1 MRRKM
6 MIVVL
11 VAMIAIMMIASTV
24 SAAVTFDASGS
35 GFVGKGDVQTMYGWN
50 NKQMNDRAGSISF
63 KAEQKVTENYVWECV
78 SVTKQGEKIT
88 ERSNRV
94 TTFQRPITTTVTRD
108 NKTGNVT
115 GFSLKGSPGTSTTSV
130 NGAEGCTN
138 NSDYVLDSYTSDPD
152 APTTTEEWLYV
163 NNGSGWKLIGYQT
176 R

>member
-6 MIVVL
+6 MIVAL

-63 KAEQKVTENYVWECV
+63 KAEQKVTEYYVWECV
-78 SVTKQGEKIT
+78 STTNERIT

-94 TTFQRPITTTVTRD
+94 TTFQRPITDTVARD
-108 NKTGNVT
+108 KKNNVT